1 MALTIIHNCELSHH
15 FCNSCAEI
23 LAHARGVKACQD
35 NVLAPLTRTPKS
47 KVSKSKVS
55 MNKTAQLGTL
65 GSKHYS

>member
-47 KVSKSKVS
+47 KVS